1 MDIATQRKLDRRF
14 GSLAC
19 RMLSFWDALFPPK
32 KLDRPPQRILILL
45 LSEMGSWVLAGPMIR
60 QLKKQYPGAA
70 ISLMTFRKNREIL
83 DVLGY
88 VPGERILTLDPGSG
102 GSLVSSFLSTWRR
115 MRRER
120 FDVVI
125 DCELFH
131 RISSITAWFS
141 GAPVKVGFHPHTQEG
156 LYRGSFINRRVL
168 YNPYRHISQQFL
180 SLVDA
185 IDSDASP
192 KSKRL
197 TADDDLAPPVVK
209 PDPEEVGAMRE
220 RLRVRFPGSVDR
232 KVALIY
238 PSGGLLPIRAWP
250 LESYC
255 ELTRELLDQGY
266 AVGVIGM
273 PDDKPLADAILA
285 ACPSEACA
293 NLTGFTHSI
302 KELIVLFHLV
312 SLLVANDGGPG
323 QFAAVTPLP
332 TIMLFGPETPLL
344 YGPTGNRVACLH
356 QGTACSP
363 CLTAYNHRN
372 TPCDG
377 DNVCLKSI
385 TVAQVMKE
393 VRRLEAL

>member
-1 MDIATQRKLDRRF
+1 MEIATQRKIDRVL

-19 RMLSFWDALFPPK
+19 RVLSGWDALFPPK
-32 KLDRPPQRILILL
+32 APKGPPRKVLVLL

-60 QLKKQYPGAA
+60 RLEALGPDVS
-70 ISLMTFRKNREIL
+70 ISLMTFRKSREIL

-88 VPGERILTLDPGSG
+88 VPSDRILTLDPDSA
-102 GSLVSSFLSTWRR
+102 GSLVSGFLGAWRR
-115 MRRER
+115 MRREG

-131 RISSITAWFS
+131 RISSIIAWYS
-141 GAPVKVGFHPHTQEG
+141 GAPIRVGFHPHTQEG

-168 YNPYRHISQQFL
+168 YNPYQHISRQFL

-185 IDSDASP
+185 IDSDACP
-192 KSKRL
+192 KSKRA
-197 TADDDLAPPVVK
+197 TANDDLTPPAVD
-209 PDPEEVGAMRE
+209 PDRDELEAMRA

-232 KVALIY
+232 KVVLIY
-238 PSGGLLPIRAWP
+238 PSGGILPIRAWP

-255 ELTRELLDQGY
+255 TLTQKLLDQGY

-273 PDDKPLADAILA
+273 PDDKPLAETILA

-302 KELIVLFHLV
+302 RELVVLFNLV
-312 SLLVANDGGPG
+312 SLLIANDGGPG

-344 YGPTGNRVACLH
+344 YGPTGRQAACLH
-356 QGTACSP
+356 QGIACSP

-385 TVAQVMKE
+385 TVEQVMAE
-393 VRRLEAL
+393 VIRLEP

>member
-1 MDIATQRKLDRRF
+1 
-14 GSLAC
+14 
-19 RMLSFWDALFPPK
+19 
-32 KLDRPPQRILILL
+32 
-45 LSEMGSWVLAGPMIR
+45 MIR
-60 QLKKQYPGAA
+60 QLEKQYPGAA

-102 GSLVSSFLSTWRR
+102 VSLVSSFFSTWRR
-115 MRRER
+115 MRRDH

-141 GAPVKVGFHPHTQEG
+141 GAPIKVGFHPHTQEG

-168 YNPYRHISQQFL
+168 YNPYQHISRQFL
-180 SLVDA
+180 NLVDA

-197 TADDDLAPPVVK
+197 RGEDDLAPPVVK
-209 PDPEEVGAMRE
+209 PDPGEVEAMSE

-232 KVALIY
+232 KIALIY

-255 ELTRELLDQGY
+255 QLTRALLDRGY

-302 KELIVLFHLV
+302 RELIVLFHLV

-344 YGPTGNRVACLH
+344 YGPTGRRVACLH
-356 QGTACSP
+356 QGIACSP

-385 TVAQVMKE
+385 SVDHVMAE
-393 VRRLEAL
+393 VDRLEVL